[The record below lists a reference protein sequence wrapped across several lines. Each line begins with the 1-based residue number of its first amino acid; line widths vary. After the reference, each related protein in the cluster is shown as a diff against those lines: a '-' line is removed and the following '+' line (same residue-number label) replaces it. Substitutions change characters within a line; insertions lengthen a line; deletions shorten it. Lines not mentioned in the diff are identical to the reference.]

1 MMMNKKLI
9 GAFTLTSMVS
19 SGALVAGLALPAS
32 AAAAAP
38 AARTVTASVA
48 AVAAPAAKTQAGW
61 PVLSEGS
68 NPTWPK
74 VTVRSAQYL
83 LDAHGAK
90 LAVDG
95 VYGAATKA
103 AVVAFQKAH
112 HLSADGVV
120 GKTTWGALI
129 VTVKSGSTGDAVR
142 AVQDQGN
149 ARAAKYGTL
158 TVDGVFGAKT
168 QAFVVAF
175 QKSAHLPADGVVGTN
190 TWQALLNGVA

>member
-1 MMMNKKLI
+1 MMAKKVI
-9 GAFTLTSMVS
+9 GAFALTSVVS

-38 AARTVTASVA
+38 AAHTVAASVA
-48 AVAAPAAKTQAGW
+48 AAAAPAATTQAGW

-90 LAVDG
+90 LAADG
-95 VYGAATKA
+95 IYGASTKA

-112 HLSADGVV
+112 HLTADGVV
-120 GKTTWGALI
+120 GKATWGALI

-149 ARAAKYGTL
+149 SRAAKFGPL
-158 TVDGVFGAKT
+158 AADGVFGAKT
-168 QAFVVAF
+168 TAFVVAF
-175 QKSAHLPADGVVGTN
+175 QKSAHLAADGVVGVN

>member
-1 MMMNKKLI
+1 MMMTKKVI
-9 GAFTLTSMVS
+9 GAFALTSVVS
-19 SGALVAGLALPAS
+19 SGVLVAGLALPAS
-32 AAAAAP
+32 AATAAP
-38 AARTVTASVA
+38 AAFAAAASVS
-48 AVAAPAAKTQAGW
+48 AVAAPKAQAGW

-90 LAVDG
+90 LAADG
-95 VYGAATKA
+95 VYGATTKA

-112 HLSADGVV
+112 HLTADGVV
-120 GKTTWGALI
+120 GKATWGALI

-149 ARAAKYGTL
+149 SRAAKFGPL
-158 TVDGVFGAKT
+158 TADGIFGAKT
-168 QAFVVAF
+168 TAFVVAF
-175 QKSAHLPADGVVGTN
+175 QKSAHLSADGVVGVN